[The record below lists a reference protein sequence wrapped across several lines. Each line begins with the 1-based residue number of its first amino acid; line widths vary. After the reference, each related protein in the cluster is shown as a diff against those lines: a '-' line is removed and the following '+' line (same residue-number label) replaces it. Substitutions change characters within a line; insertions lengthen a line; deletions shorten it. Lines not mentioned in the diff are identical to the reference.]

1 MWARH
6 AFVVAAYYNY
16 CVEFVVLEN
25 NADSVRT
32 VVVVAQEA
40 AAGGTSVQG
49 SAVVAPW
56 SPWTLAG
63 RLNLEAAYFQGREDL
78 RWGRLGPEDHRP
90 VGCCLPA

>member
-40 AAGGTSVQG
+40 AAVV
-49 SAVVAPW
+49 AVVVDQEVVVD
-56 SPWTLAG
+56 LADVDV
-63 RLNLEAAYFQGREDL
+63 LAFAAAFAE
-78 RWGRLGPEDHRP
+78 P
-90 VGCCLPA
+90 

>member
-40 AAGGTSVQG
+40 AA
-49 SAVVAPW
+49 AVVVAVDQEVVVD
-56 SPWTLAG
+56 LADVDV
-63 RLNLEAAYFQGREDL
+63 LAFAAAFAE
-78 RWGRLGPEDHRP
+78 P
-90 VGCCLPA
+90 

>member
-32 VVVVAQEA
+32 VVVVVAQVQA
-40 AAGGTSVQG
+40 AAVVVVA
-49 SAVVAPW
+49 AVVVDQEVVVVD
-56 SPWTLAG
+56 LADVDV
-63 RLNLEAAYFQGREDL
+63 LAFAAAFAE
-78 RWGRLGPEDHRP
+78 P
-90 VGCCLPA
+90 